1 MSKGKFMNFNRRL
14 SLVLV
19 STIAASALSGCIGL
33 AATGAAVGVLAVTD
47 RRTLGAQTDD
57 QGIELKA
64 FARVQDALKNPGG
77 VSVTS
82 YNRRVLLT
90 GQVLDAAA
98 KQAAEKA
105 VTSIE
110 GVRQIHNELVIS
122 GRSGLGTNA
131 NDTLVTTKIKAA
143 FVDAK
148 DVQANTIK
156 VVTEQGI
163 AYLMGI
169 LTQEEANR
177 ASQVASRVGGVQRVV
192 TVFEIVSSD
201 ELRRIEA
208 TAGK

>member
-1 MSKGKFMNFNRRL
+1 MNFNRRL
-14 SLVLV
+14 SLVLI
-19 STIAASALSGCIGL
+19 SGIAASALSGCIGL
-33 AATGAAVGVLAVTD
+33 AATGAVVGVLAATD

-57 QGIELKA
+57 QSIELKA
-64 FARVQDALKNPGG
+64 FGRVQEAVKSPGG

-105 VTSIE
+105 VAGID
-110 GVRQIHNELVIS
+110 GVRQIHNELAVS
-122 GRSGLGTNA
+122 GRAGLGTNA

-148 DVQANTIK
+148 DVQSNTIK
-156 VVTEQGI
+156 IVTEQGT

-169 LTQEEANR
+169 LTQEEASR

-192 TVFEIVSSD
+192 TVFEVVSSD
-201 ELRRIEA
+201 ELKRIEA
-208 TAGK
+208 AAGK

>member
-1 MSKGKFMNFNRRL
+1 MFMNFNRRL
-14 SLVLV
+14 SLILV
-19 STIAASALSGCIGL
+19 STLAAGALSGCIGL
-33 AATGAAVGVLAVTD
+33 AATGAAVGVMAVTD

-64 FARVQDALKNPGG
+64 FARVQDAIKNPGG

-90 GQVLDAAA
+90 GQVLDVAA

-105 VTSIE
+105 VISID
-110 GVRQIHNELVIS
+110 GVRQIHNELAIS
-122 GRSGLGTNA
+122 GRAGLGTNA

-156 VVTEQGI
+156 VVTEQGT

-169 LTQEEANR
+169 LTPDEASR

-192 TVFEIVSSD
+192 TVFEVVSLE
-201 ELRRIEA
+201 ELKRIEA